1 VTTLDNDD
9 IDISLSHILL
19 FPKIYNLAVC
29 QLLRQISKN
38 RYPATLLYIC
48 CVLWVCTTE
57 KKTKLDKLGMVTCN
71 EKETNWKKTNSRY
84 KEHMSHCLMN
94 RHIISMTIKGL
105 ILSLW
110 CLTPLSTI
118 FQLNR
123 GGQVFFGG
131 RNRSIRSNQS

>member
-1 VTTLDNDD
+1 
-9 IDISLSHILL
+9 
-19 FPKIYNLAVC
+19 
-29 QLLRQISKN
+29 
-38 RYPATLLYIC
+38 
-48 CVLWVCTTE
+48 
-57 KKTKLDKLGMVTCN
+57 
-71 EKETNWKKTNSRY
+71 
-84 KEHMSHCLMN
+84 MSHCLMN

-131 RNRSIRSNQS
+131 GNRSIRSNES